1 MTGTNGAGG
10 QAAAD
15 PTGTTAQAPAGG
27 DVKSGGS
34 PQTTGNGPDGGAIDS
49 FFDPASIQDK
59 PELMAAYKQMQGSYT
74 KRMQEFSKH
83 RSKIDAYDSFER
95 DPVGTMRALATQY
108 GLQVVQPG
116 QEAQSPQQD
125 FQSWDD
131 VEKHFFDKFQKKLLN
146 PVVNEVKNLKKQSI
160 EMQLDKDFP
169 DWRTYEGEM
178 METLREHPSLV
189 NNPAALYRLSV
200 PQEVMEARATKAA
213 MQKLRGAAENG
224 SVSGASGTTKQTT
237 QEPTGPLTFNQAVET
252 ARKRLAQQGLKRP
265 AG

>member
-15 PTGTTAQAPAGG
+15 PSGTTAQAPAGG
-27 DVKSGGS
+27 DVTSGSS
-34 PQTTGNGPDGGAIDS
+34 PQTTGNGPDGGALDS
-49 FFDPASIQDK
+49 FFDPTSIQDK

-74 KRMQEFSKH
+74 KRMQDFAKH
-83 RSKIDAYDSFER
+83 RSKIDAYDAFER
-95 DPVGTMRALATQY
+95 DPVGTMRQLATQY

-116 QEAQSPQQD
+116 QESQSPQQE

-169 DWRTYEGEM
+169 DWRTYEADM
-178 METLREHPSLV
+178 MDTLREHPSLV

-200 PQEVMEARATKAA
+200 PPEVLEARATKAA

-237 QEPTGPLTFNQAVET
+237 QEPTGPLNFNQAVEV
-252 ARKRLAQQGLKRP
+252 AKKRLAQQGLKGP